1 MHIVDQATLENF
13 LSVMIDE
20 VKAPEPA
27 SAKVFEYESVA
38 EDEQSLQVMR
48 PKSHLLQ
55 PEGTLQTVSITN
67 NFQWMQNEDA
77 WLVKDKV
84 ILENDFKMS
93 VFKINDSISVVIEKL
108 VLNESL
114 MTGAHELTMGQV

>member
-1 MHIVDQATLENF
+1 
-13 LSVMIDE
+13 
-20 VKAPEPA
+20 
-27 SAKVFEYESVA
+27 
-38 EDEQSLQVMR
+38 
-48 PKSHLLQ
+48 
-55 PEGTLQTVSITN
+55 
-67 NFQWMQNEDA
+67 MQNEDA